1 MWVRRAAIRPVPSY
15 AQVPARV
22 LSEIEDQLAEDDD
35 DRASSSTTP
44 SRASSRR
51 SLRSRTASPRR
62 SPARSTRRRSPS
74 AISSTLAIWL
84 AFDELFGQDLDEVTE
99 TALTGVEESLNL
111 DEQIRL
117 SDPAEAVDS
126 DDVIAME
133 QPDVLAFVHEH
144 LDAALEANANEVDV
158 DDVHAIYRVVLIE
171 VLALSYAVRPP
182 SNWVALTT
190 EFTACDAFPPSLDA
204 PLLVVPEKVAR
215 KAGIS
220 ALRPSW
226 RRTVRRAGR

>member
-35 DRASSSTTP
+35 DSRKQLDDAFTRFEQTQPALADRISTVLSGP
-44 SRASSRR
+44 
-51 SLRSRTASPRR
+51 LDETAL
-62 SPARSTRRRSPS
+62 ALGYFL
-74 AISSTLAIWL
+74 TLAIWL

-117 SDPAEAVDS
+117 HDPAEAVDS

-133 QPDVLAFVHEH
+133 QPDVLAFVQEH
-144 LDAALEANANEVDV
+144 LDAALEANAHEVDV

-190 EFTACDAFPPSLDA
+190 EFTA
-204 PLLVVPEKVAR
+204 
-215 KAGIS
+215 
-220 ALRPSW
+220 
-226 RRTVRRAGR
+226 

>member
-1 MWVRRAAIRPVPSY
+1 
-15 AQVPARV
+15 VPARV

-35 DRASSSTTP
+35 D
-44 SRASSRR
+44 SRKQLDDAFTRFEQ
-51 SLRSRTASPRR
+51 TQ
-62 SPARSTRRRSPS
+62 PALADR
-74 AISSTLAIWL
+74 ISSVLSGPLDETALALGYFLTLAIWL
-84 AFDELFGQDLDEVTE
+84 AFDELFGQDLEEVTE

-117 SDPAEAVDS
+117 HDPAEAVDS

-133 QPDVLAFVHEH
+133 QPDVLAFVQEH
-144 LDAALEANANEVDV
+144 LDAALEANAHEVDV

-190 EFTACDAFPPSLDA
+190 EFTA
-204 PLLVVPEKVAR
+204 
-215 KAGIS
+215 
-220 ALRPSW
+220 
-226 RRTVRRAGR
+226 

>member
-35 DRASSSTTP
+35 D
-44 SRASSRR
+44 SRKQLDDAFTRFEQTQPALADRISAVLSGP
-51 SLRSRTASPRR
+51 LDETAL
-62 SPARSTRRRSPS
+62 ALGYFL
-74 AISSTLAIWL
+74 TLAIWL
-84 AFDELFGQDLDEVTE
+84 AFDELFGQDLEEVTE
-99 TALTGVEESLNL
+99 TALTGVEESLIL

-117 SDPAEAVDS
+117 HDPAEAVDS

-133 QPDVLAFVHEH
+133 QPDVLAFVQEH
-144 LDAALEANANEVDV
+144 LDAALEANAHEVDV

-182 SNWVALTT
+182 SNWAALTT
-190 EFTACDAFPPSLDA
+190 EFTA
-204 PLLVVPEKVAR
+204 
-215 KAGIS
+215 
-220 ALRPSW
+220 
-226 RRTVRRAGR
+226 